1 MINFR
6 MLVDVLRHSGFGP
19 ITCVFAAAFLIC
31 STAVWLAD
39 PQTLTFGDGA
49 WFSFEVVSTI
59 GFGDVSA
66 AGPVARVAAV
76 VLSVLSIFYIAL
88 FNRRCRE
95 LLHDRN
101 QGAPRGHARQ
111 LRRQPRATR
120 RDDPRRARR
129 ILQASEGIPP
139 HAIANRARANT
150 ALSACVAVF
159 ARVLVTFCCR
169 KGTMERR
176 LHALLMLNHWR

>member
-66 AGPVARVAAV
+66 TGPVARVAAV

-88 FNRRCRE
+88 LTGVVVSYC
-95 LLHDRN
+95 
-101 QGAPRGHARQ
+101 
-111 LRRQPRATR
+111 T
-120 RDDPRRARR
+120 
-129 ILQASEGIPP
+129 
-139 HAIANRARANT
+139 T
-150 ALSACVAVF
+150 ALKALQEGTLANF
-159 ARVLVTFCCR
+159 AANL
-169 KGTMERR
+169 
-176 LHALLMLNHWR
+176 